1 MSELNVTEVRDMAY
15 DLYKGR
21 TANFDAES
29 ANEAIKNIILETAGC
44 KENWDMYK
52 FMENKYKVF
61 SIMREIL
68 TPVVAE
74 NVLARFESWVDI
86 QDIALGDTKEFEVMN
101 QDLFEIG
108 IVADGT
114 SELRRQ
120 NLVHGKLQMTSFQL
134 GAKLYTEFDDFRRGR
149 VDFAEWIARLGKSF
163 EVKIGE
169 YIVKAIESSYNTL
182 GAKFGVKGAFADDKM
197 LELIERVE
205 AKTGMKA
212 VIYGTKSALAQLRTT
227 AGGFKADLADS
238 DKEAISKM
246 GHIGT
251 YFGTD
256 VVEIPQSVN
265 RKDEFMIDDKMLYV
279 IPNGTKIVKL
289 LFEGDVD
296 VVEVTDPAVRKDMQ
310 FEYMFMRRLQIG
322 VCRASV
328 YGIYAVGQN

>member
-163 EVKIGE
+163 EVKIGK
-169 YIVKAIESSYNTL
+169 YIVRAIEGSYNTL
-182 GAKFGVKGAFADDKM
+182 RAKFAKKGAFADDQM
-197 LELIERVE
+197 LELVERVE

-212 VIYGTKSALAQLRTT
+212 VIYGTKSALAKLRTT
-227 AGGFKADLADS
+227 ASGFQAVLADR
-238 DKEAISKM
+238 DKDAISAM

-265 RKDEFMIDDKMLYV
+265 RKDEFMIDKDMLYV

-310 FEYMFMRRLQIG
+310 FEYMFMRRIQIG

-328 YGIYAVGQN
+328 YGIYAINK

>member
-44 KENWDMYK
+44 RDQWDMYK

-120 NLVHGKLQMTSFQL
+120 NLVHGKIQMTSFQL

-169 YIVKAIESSYNTL
+169 FIVRAIESSYSVL
-182 GAKFGVKGAFADDKM
+182 GAKFAKTGAFDDAEM
-197 LELIERVE
+197 LKIVERVE

-212 VIYGTKSALAQLRTT
+212 VIYGTKSALAKLRTT
-227 AGGFKADLADS
+227 ANGFQAVLADR
-238 DKEAISKM
+238 DKDAISAM

-265 RKDEFMIDDKMLYV
+265 RKDDFMIDNNMLYV

-310 FEYMFMRRLQIG
+310 FEYMFMRRIQIG
-322 VCRASV
+322 VCKASV
-328 YGIYAVGQN
+328 YGIYKVTA

>member
-1 MSELNVTEVRDMAY
+1 MSELNITEVRDMAY

-44 KENWDMYK
+44 KDKWDMYK
-52 FMENKYKVF
+52 FMDNKYKVF

-86 QDIALGDTKEFEVMN
+86 ADIALGDTVEFEVMN

-108 IVADGT
+108 MVADGT

-120 NLVHGKLQMTSFQL
+120 NLTHGKLTMTGFQL

-149 VDFAEWIARLGKSF
+149 VDFAEWINRLGKSF

-169 YIVKAIESSYNTL
+169 YIVRAIEGSYTTL
-182 GAKFGVKGAFADDKM
+182 GAKFAVQGAYQDEKLVEM
-197 LELIERVE
+197 VERVE
-205 AKTGMKA
+205 GKTGKKA
-212 VIYGTKSALAQLRTT
+212 VIYGTKTALAKLRTKDG
-227 AGGFKADLADS
+227 AFQSHIS
-238 DKEAISKM
+238 DDDKRDIRNM
-246 GHIGT
+246 GYIGT
-251 YFGTD
+251 FYGTK

-265 RKDEFMIDDKMLYV
+265 RKDDFMIKNNMLYV
-279 IPNGTKIVKL
+279 IPDGTKIVKL

-296 VVEVTDPAVRKDMQ
+296 VVEVSDPAVRKDMQ
-310 FEYMFMRRLQIG
+310 FEYMFMRRIQIG

-328 YGIYAVGQN
+328 YGVYAMNA

>member
-44 KENWDMYK
+44 RDQWDMYK

-86 QDIALGDTKEFEVMN
+86 QDIALGDTKEFEIMN
-101 QDLFEIG
+101 QELFEIG
-108 IVADGT
+108 LVADGT

-169 YIVKAIESSYNTL
+169 FIVRAIESSYSVL
-182 GAKFGVKGAFADDKM
+182 GAKFAKTGAFDDAEM
-197 LELIERVE
+197 LKIVERVE

-212 VIYGTKSALAQLRTT
+212 VIYGTKSALAKLRTT
-227 AGGFKADLADS
+227 ANGFQAVLADR
-238 DKEAISKM
+238 DKDAISAM

-265 RKDEFMIDDKMLYV
+265 RKDQFMIDKDMLYV

-310 FEYMFMRRLQIG
+310 FEYMFMRRIQIG
-322 VCRASV
+322 VCKASV
-328 YGIYAVGQN
+328 YGIYKVTA